1 MEDIVD
7 KNNLSQNNMNVNKK
21 KLPVETDTEFKLVRK
36 NQFGENQQ
44 PGNNN
49 QQMMGQPQNNQPM
62 NGNQGTYNYYPR
74 DLSYMDASKTVVYTI
89 PAGTLLYHGTMYR
102 ETFNPFDI
110 KLGDDNLVAYFSPNK
125 RLSADYIM
133 GCATYPFKTGF
144 IHKFRVK
151 KDITKVVIVSSYEKR
166 DNWNLDH
173 ISDIYCN
180 NRNGVKSNGIGFFY
194 PKKEKEAFNDVH
206 NFSQSQMIFDSEFAL
221 CDPNEYLEYMS
232 TQRCQSSRKLSAE
245 YHFSQ

>member
-1 MEDIVD
+1 MEDIIN
-7 KNNLSQNNMNVNKK
+7 KNNSPQNNMNLGIK
-21 KLPVETDTEFKLVRK
+21 KLPLETDTELKAVR
-36 NQFGENQQ
+36 ENQIGGNPPPMSPQQ
-44 PGNNN
+44 P
-49 QQMMGQPQNNQPM
+49 P

-74 DLSYMDASKTVVYTI
+74 DLAYMDASKTVVYTI

-133 GCATYPFKTGF
+133 GCAMYPSKTGF

-166 DNWNLDH
+166 DNWNLSH

-180 NRNGVKSNGIGFFY
+180 NRNSLKSNGIGFFY
-194 PKKEKEAFNDVH
+194 PKKEKEAFNDIH

-221 CDPNEYLEYMS
+221 CDPNEYLEYLS